1 MMSGYQP
8 AKRKRNHP
16 GMPDPN
22 AEVIALSPE
31 TLIATNRFICE
42 ICNKGFHRD
51 QNLHLHQRGHNMS
64 WKLLQRNSNEEVRKR
79 VYVCPEI
86 SCEYHHPSRA
96 LGDLTGIKK
105 HFCRKHGEKRYK
117 CDRCPKMYAVESDVK
132 AHMKTCGTKDYRC
145 ECGTLF
151 SRRDSFESHK
161 AYCDALAPESHHFD
175 LLALSTTASPSSGM
189 LSIHSSA
196 EPTENHTANK
206 QPLAAVTWPTSTVAT
221 ATGSTGGHIP
231 MINRGIFTSIFNAFP
246 ESSSYSGQLL
256 HSNIDPISLPL
267 PSSFYTPTHLYPPP
281 QQQHQH
287 YASHALSATAL
298 LQKATQIGSTSSFLP
313 GVWAPPPPNHPQ
325 YSTSASHSN
334 NSTMN
339 LGNNFFMA
347 SELGGSSLGKKP
359 TSTLNSLGLGMEDDE
374 FFSDGYTT
382 ILMRS
387 INGAPPPSYGGGETW
402 DAASKGKGPLL

>member
-1 MMSGYQP
+1 MSGIENSDYQP

-22 AEVIALSPE
+22 AKVIALSPE
-31 TLIATNRFICE
+31 TLIATNRFVCE
-42 ICNKGFHRD
+42 ICNKGFHWD
-51 QNLHLHQRGHNMS
+51 QNLQLHRRGHNMS
-64 WKLLQRNSNEEVRKR
+64 WKLPQRNSNEEVRKR

-132 AHMKTCGTKDYRC
+132 SHMKICGTTIIIVSVGLWFPGK
-145 ECGTLF
+145 LM
-151 SRRDSFESHK
+151 RDSFMSHK

-175 LLALSTTASPSSGM
+175 LLPPSNGM
-189 LSIHSSA
+189 LSIHNSA

-206 QPLAAVTWPTSTVAT
+206 QPPAAATLPTSTVTT
-221 ATGSTGGHIP
+221 ASGSTGDHIL
-231 MINRGIFTSIFNAFP
+231 MSNMGFFTSIFNAFP

-281 QQQHQH
+281 QQQQQH
-287 YASHALSATAL
+287 YASPALSATGL

-313 GVWAPPPPNHPQ
+313 GVWAAPPPNHPQ
-325 YSTSASHSN
+325 SSTSASHSN

-347 SELGGSSLGKKP
+347 SELGGSSLGKNP
-359 TSTLNSLGLGMEDDE
+359 TSTLNFLG
-374 FFSDGYTT
+374 
-382 ILMRS
+382 
-387 INGAPPPSYGGGETW
+387 
-402 DAASKGKGPLL
+402 